1 MSEKYRFYVT
11 RLDKDLVLID
21 APKDIEVEFKA
32 LYSKCE
38 GLSKRG
44 KGRCYTEEY
53 ADSDMVRAYFP
64 DEETAEAFDMS
75 LTVEFVGE
83 NRANNYKK
91 MTDYLSGGRVMY
103 HDTARCRV
111 FIGYLSDGSEPKEDV
126 YKGSVPYIEV
136 AFKFKSLYGR
146 TFPINP
152 LTFNPVKGDTIEVR
166 GGSLSYHKGI
176 EDVVQE

>member
-1 MSEKYRFYVT
+1 MSKKYRFYVT
-11 RLDKDLVLID
+11 RLDGGLTLLDS
-21 APKDIEVEFKA
+21 PKDIEAGFGC
-32 LYSKCE
+32 LYSRCE
-38 GLSKRG
+38 GLGRTG
-44 KGRCYTEEY
+44 KARFYTEEY
-53 ADSDMVRAYFP
+53 ADSDEVRAYFP
-64 DEETAEAFDMS
+64 GEDTAEAFEMT
-75 LTVEFVGE
+75 LTVEFIGE
-83 NRANNYKK
+83 SRADNYRK
-91 MTDYLSGGRVMY
+91 MCEFLSGGRVMY
-103 HDTARCRV
+103 YDTARCRV

-176 EDVVQE
+176 ENAVQE

>member
-1 MSEKYRFYVT
+1 MSKKYNFYVT
-11 RLDKDLVLID
+11 RLDGGLTLLDS
-21 APKDIEVEFKA
+21 PTDIEAGFGC
-32 LYSKCE
+32 LYSRCE
-38 GLSKRG
+38 GLGSTG
-44 KGRCYTEEY
+44 KGRFYTEEY
-53 ADSDMVRAYFP
+53 ADSDEVRAYFP
-64 DEETAEAFDMS
+64 AEATAEAIEMT
-75 LTVEFVGE
+75 LTVEFIGDA
-83 NRANNYKK
+83 RANNYRK
-91 MTDYLSGGRVMY
+91 MCEFLSGGRVMY

-176 EDVVQE
+176 EDAVPK

>member
-64 DEETAEAFDMS
+64 DEETAEAFDMN

-83 NRANNYKK
+83 NRADNYKK

-103 HDTARCRV
+103 YDTARCLV
-111 FIGYLSDGSEPKEDV
+111 FIGYLSDGSERKEDV

-136 AFKFKSLYGR
+136 QYKFKSLFGR

-152 LTFNPVKGDTIEVR
+152 LLFTPTKGNQIEIVNNQIKIR
-166 GGSLSYHKGI
+166 YGI
-176 EDVVQE
+176 QE